1 MCKVFET
8 DSRVLISKKKFIPEE
23 FLVVY
28 IPFMKALLND
38 IGVLYCMYKVNDKIV
53 STLCVS
59 FGSHCLN
66 FLQ

>member
-8 DSRVLISKKKFIPEE
+8 DSRVLIKKSLYLRNFW
-23 FLVVY
+23 LY
-28 IPFMKALLND
+28 IFMKALLND

-53 STLCVS
+53 STLYVS

>member
-8 DSRVLISKKKFIPEE
+8 DSRVLIKKSLYLRNFW
-23 FLVVY
+23 LY
-28 IPFMKALLND
+28 IFMKALLND
-38 IGVLYCMYKVNDKIV
+38 IGVLSCMYKVNDKIV

>member
-28 IPFMKALLND
+28 IHE
-38 IGVLYCMYKVNDKIV
+38 GIV
-53 STLCVS
+53 K
-59 FGSHCLN
+59 
-66 FLQ
+66 

>member
-8 DSRVLISKKKFIPEE
+8 DSRVLIKKSLYLRNFW
-23 FLVVY
+23 LY
-28 IPFMKALLND
+28 IFTKALLND

-53 STLCVS
+53 STLYVS